1 MPELLGKVLW
11 FVRHGL
17 DVSQQDVADWLSMPA
32 STMSKLEL
40 GTITAAVHHLDALA
54 RAFTHFEEQDRG
66 ADSRA
71 WEGWELHRV
80 ATRIADVLAE
90 KGYVVLWAELPEGAD
105 ETLYCRGRKL
115 AALVRDCWPGQD
127 G

>member
-17 DVSQQDVADWLSMPA
+17 DVSQQDVADWLAMPA
-32 STMSKLEL
+32 STVSKLEL

-54 RAFTHFEEQDRG
+54 RAFTHFEAQDRG
-66 ADSRA
+66 DAA
-71 WEGWELHRV
+71 QGWEGWELHRV
-80 ATRIADVLAE
+80 TTRLAEALAE
-90 KGYVVLWAELPEGAD
+90 KGYVVLWAEMPEGAD
-105 ETLYCRGRKL
+105 ETLYCRGRKI
-115 AALVRDCWPGQD
+115 AAVVRDCWPGRE